1 MVGESILLKEIS
13 CGSLNINNVDDN
25 VVLAGWVNRRR
36 DHGNLIFIDLRDRG
50 GLVQIVFNSETDSLS
65 HANAEILRN
74 EWVIQIK
81 GKVIRRSDDTV
92 NKDIPT
98 GEIEIHVTE
107 LNILNESLTPP
118 FYVNEETDVDESVRL
133 QYRYIDLRR
142 ENMKTA
148 LITRHKVVKYIRDYL
163 DSKDFLEIETPILI
177 KSTPEGA
184 RDHIVPSRLFP
195 GNFYALPQSP
205 QQLKQLLMVAG
216 VERYFQIAKCF
227 RDEDSRADRQP
238 EFTQL
243 DLEMSFV
250 SQEDILTLTEE
261 LFTGMM
267 RDLFPNKEIVTP
279 FPRFTY
285 EESISMY
292 GIDRPDLRYDLK
304 LFDLEEV
311 VKDSDFKVFQNVLNS
326 HGVIRGFS
334 VPGCANYTRRQID
347 DLTEFVKSRGA
358 TGLISIGIDGEID
371 DLTMD
376 DVKSNISRFLTI
388 TEVKEFIKI
397 TNASSGDL
405 IFIIAGEEKHTN
417 QSLGALR
424 HKMGD
429 LLGLADPDKL
439 FFAFVTDFPLFEWN
453 EDDKKWHA
461 THHAFCMP
469 KEDHINILQS
479 DPGKVIAESYDLICN
494 GLEMASGSIRVHQR
508 DLQERIFEVLGYSKK
523 DVADR
528 FAQLLDAFEYGAP
541 PHGGIAPGIDRLIM
555 VLLGKNSIRDVI
567 AFPKTQSQMDPLFQA
582 PSPVEDDQLK
592 ELKIK
597 IIDED

>member
-267 RDLFPNKEIVTP
+267 RELFPDKEIVTP

-358 TGLISIGIDGEID
+358 TGLISIGIDGDID

-397 TNASSGDL
+397 TNANSGDL

-469 KEDHINILQS
+469 KEEHINILQS

>member
-1 MVGESILLKEIS
+1 MVGESILLKEMS

-98 GEIEIHVTE
+98 GEIEVHVTE

-267 RDLFPNKEIVTP
+267 RELFPNKEIVTP

-311 VKDSDFKVFQNVLNS
+311 VKDSEFKVFQNVLNS

-334 VPGCANYTRRQID
+334 VPGCATYTRRQID
-347 DLTEFVKSRGA
+347 ELTEFVKSRGA
-358 TGLISIGIDGEID
+358 TGLISIGIDGDID

-397 TNASSGDL
+397 TNANSGDL

-582 PSPVEDDQLK
+582 PSPIEDDQLK

>member
-267 RDLFPNKEIVTP
+267 RELFPNKEIMTP

-311 VKDSDFKVFQNVLNS
+311 VKDSEFKVFQNVLNS

-334 VPGCANYTRRQID
+334 VPGCATYTRRQID
-347 DLTEFVKSRGA
+347 ELTEFVKSRGA
-358 TGLISIGIDGEID
+358 TGLISIGIDGDID

-388 TEVKEFIKI
+388 TEVKKFIKI
-397 TNASSGDL
+397 TNANSGDL
-405 IFIIAGEEKHTN
+405 IFIIAGEEKYTN
-417 QSLGALR
+417 QALGALR

>member
-267 RDLFPNKEIVTP
+267 RELFPNKEIMTP

-311 VKDSDFKVFQNVLNS
+311 VKDSEFKVFQNVLNS

-334 VPGCANYTRRQID
+334 VPGCATYTRRQID
-347 DLTEFVKSRGA
+347 ELTEFVKSRGA
-358 TGLISIGIDGEID
+358 TGLISIGIDGDID

-388 TEVKEFIKI
+388 TEVKKFIKI
-397 TNASSGDL
+397 TNANSGDL
-405 IFIIAGEEKHTN
+405 IFIIAGEEKYTN

>member
-1 MVGESILLKEIS
+1 VVGESILLKEIS

-267 RDLFPNKEIVTP
+267 RELFPNKEIMTP

-311 VKDSDFKVFQNVLNS
+311 VKDSEFKVFQNVLNS

-334 VPGCANYTRRQID
+334 VPGCATYTRRQID
-347 DLTEFVKSRGA
+347 ELTEFVKSRGA
-358 TGLISIGIDGEID
+358 TGLISIGIDGDID

-388 TEVKEFIKI
+388 TEVKKFIKI
-397 TNASSGDL
+397 TNANSGDL
-405 IFIIAGEEKHTN
+405 IFIIAGEEKYTN

>member
-98 GEIEIHVTE
+98 GEIEVHVTE

-267 RDLFPNKEIVTP
+267 RELFPNKEIVTP

-311 VKDSDFKVFQNVLNS
+311 VKDSEFKVFQNVLNS

-334 VPGCANYTRRQID
+334 VPGCATYTRRQID

-358 TGLISIGIDGEID
+358 TGLISIGIDGDID

-397 TNASSGDL
+397 TNANSGDL

-469 KEDHINILQS
+469 KEEHINILQS

>member
-1 MVGESILLKEIS
+1 M
-13 CGSLNINNVDDN
+13 
-25 VVLAGWVNRRR
+25 
-36 DHGNLIFIDLRDRG
+36 
-50 GLVQIVFNSETDSLS
+50 S

-267 RDLFPNKEIVTP
+267 RELFPDKEIVTP

-358 TGLISIGIDGEID
+358 TGLISIGIDGDID

-397 TNASSGDL
+397 TNANSGDL

-469 KEDHINILQS
+469 KEEHINILQS

>member
-36 DHGNLIFIDLRDRG
+36 DHGNLIFIDLRDRD

-267 RDLFPNKEIVTP
+267 RELFPNKEIMTP

-311 VKDSDFKVFQNVLNS
+311 VKDSEFKVFQNVLNS

-334 VPGCANYTRRQID
+334 VPGCATYTRRQID
-347 DLTEFVKSRGA
+347 ELTEFVKSRGA
-358 TGLISIGIDGEID
+358 TGLISIGIDGDID

-388 TEVKEFIKI
+388 TEVKKFIKI
-397 TNASSGDL
+397 TNANSGDL
-405 IFIIAGEEKHTN
+405 IFIIAGEEKYTN

>member
-98 GEIEIHVTE
+98 GEIEVHVTE

-267 RDLFPNKEIVTP
+267 RELFPDKEIVTP

-358 TGLISIGIDGEID
+358 TGLISIGIDGDID

-397 TNASSGDL
+397 TNANSGDL

-429 LLGLADPDKL
+429 LLGLADPNKL

-469 KEDHINILQS
+469 KEEHINILQS

>member
-1 MVGESILLKEIS
+1 VVGESILLKEIS

-98 GEIEIHVTE
+98 GEIEVHVTE

-267 RDLFPNKEIVTP
+267 RELFPDKEIVTP

-358 TGLISIGIDGEID
+358 TGLISIGIDGDID

-397 TNASSGDL
+397 TNANSGDL

-469 KEDHINILQS
+469 KEEHINILQS

>member
-98 GEIEIHVTE
+98 GEIEVHVTE

-267 RDLFPNKEIVTP
+267 RELFPDKEIVTP

-311 VKDSDFKVFQNVLNS
+311 VKDSEFKVFQNVLNS

-334 VPGCANYTRRQID
+334 VPGCATYTRRQID

-358 TGLISIGIDGEID
+358 TGLISIGIDGDID

-397 TNASSGDL
+397 TNANSGDL

-469 KEDHINILQS
+469 KEEHINILQS

>member
-469 KEDHINILQS
+469 KEEHINILQS

>member
-36 DHGNLIFIDLRDRG
+36 DHGNLIFIDLRDRD

-74 EWVIQIK
+74 ECVIQIK

-267 RDLFPNKEIVTP
+267 RELFPNKEIMTP

-311 VKDSDFKVFQNVLNS
+311 VKDSEFKVFQNVLNS

-334 VPGCANYTRRQID
+334 VPGCATYTRRQID
-347 DLTEFVKSRGA
+347 ELTEFVKSRGA
-358 TGLISIGIDGEID
+358 TGLISKG
-371 DLTMD
+371 
-376 DVKSNISRFLTI
+376 I
-388 TEVKEFIKI
+388 TE
-397 TNASSGDL
+397 T
-405 IFIIAGEEKHTN
+405 
-417 QSLGALR
+417 
-424 HKMGD
+424 
-429 LLGLADPDKL
+429 
-439 FFAFVTDFPLFEWN
+439 
-453 EDDKKWHA
+453 
-461 THHAFCMP
+461 
-469 KEDHINILQS
+469 
-479 DPGKVIAESYDLICN
+479 
-494 GLEMASGSIRVHQR
+494 
-508 DLQERIFEVLGYSKK
+508 
-523 DVADR
+523 
-528 FAQLLDAFEYGAP
+528 
-541 PHGGIAPGIDRLIM
+541 
-555 VLLGKNSIRDVI
+555 
-567 AFPKTQSQMDPLFQA
+567 
-582 PSPVEDDQLK
+582 
-592 ELKIK
+592 
-597 IIDED
+597 

>member
-1 MVGESILLKEIS
+1 MVGESILLKEMS

-98 GEIEIHVTE
+98 GEIEVHVTE

-267 RDLFPNKEIVTP
+267 RELFPNKEIVTP

-311 VKDSDFKVFQNVLNS
+311 VKDSEFKVFQNVLNS

-334 VPGCANYTRRQID
+334 VPGCATYTRRQID
-347 DLTEFVKSRGA
+347 ELTEFVKSRGA
-358 TGLISIGIDGEID
+358 TGLISIGIDGDID

-397 TNASSGDL
+397 TNANSGDL

-469 KEDHINILQS
+469 KEEHINILQS

-508 DLQERIFEVLGYSKK
+508 DLQERIF
-523 DVADR
+523 
-528 FAQLLDAFEYGAP
+528 
-541 PHGGIAPGIDRLIM
+541 
-555 VLLGKNSIRDVI
+555 
-567 AFPKTQSQMDPLFQA
+567 
-582 PSPVEDDQLK
+582 
-592 ELKIK
+592 
-597 IIDED
+597 

>member
-98 GEIEIHVTE
+98 GEIEVHVTE

-267 RDLFPNKEIVTP
+267 RELFPNKEIVTP

-311 VKDSDFKVFQNVLNS
+311 VKDSEFKVFQNVLNS

-358 TGLISIGIDGEID
+358 TGLISIGIDGDID

-397 TNASSGDL
+397 TNANSGDL

-469 KEDHINILQS
+469 KEEHINILQS

>member
-267 RDLFPNKEIVTP
+267 RELFPDKEIVTP

-358 TGLISIGIDGEID
+358 TGLISIGIDGDID

-397 TNASSGDL
+397 TNANSGDL

-469 KEDHINILQS
+469 KEEHINILQS

-494 GLEMASGSIRVHQR
+494 GLEMASGSIRVHLR

>member
-50 GLVQIVFNSETDSLS
+50 GLVQLVFNSETDSLS

-267 RDLFPNKEIVTP
+267 RELFPNKEIMTP

-311 VKDSDFKVFQNVLNS
+311 VKDSEFKVFQNVLNS

-334 VPGCANYTRRQID
+334 VPGCATYTRRQID
-347 DLTEFVKSRGA
+347 ELTEFVKSRGA
-358 TGLISIGIDGEID
+358 TGLISIGIDGDID

-388 TEVKEFIKI
+388 TEVKKFIKI
-397 TNASSGDL
+397 TNANSGDL
-405 IFIIAGEEKHTN
+405 IFIIAGEEKYTN

>member
-1 MVGESILLKEIS
+1 MLKEIS

-267 RDLFPNKEIVTP
+267 RELFPNKEIMTP

-311 VKDSDFKVFQNVLNS
+311 VKDSEFKVFQNVLNS

-334 VPGCANYTRRQID
+334 VPGCATYTRRQID
-347 DLTEFVKSRGA
+347 ELTEFVKSRGA
-358 TGLISIGIDGEID
+358 TGLISIGIDGDID

-388 TEVKEFIKI
+388 TEVKKFIKI
-397 TNASSGDL
+397 TNANSGDL
-405 IFIIAGEEKHTN
+405 IFIIAGEEKYTN
-417 QSLGALR
+417 QALGALR

-479 DPGKVIAESYDLICN
+479 EPGKVIAESYDLICN

>member
-267 RDLFPNKEIVTP
+267 RELFPNKEIMTP

-311 VKDSDFKVFQNVLNS
+311 VKDSEFKVFQNVLNS

-334 VPGCANYTRRQID
+334 VPGCATYTRRQID
-347 DLTEFVKSRGA
+347 ELTEFVKSRGA
-358 TGLISIGIDGEID
+358 TGLISIGIDGDID

-388 TEVKEFIKI
+388 TEVKKFIKI
-397 TNASSGDL
+397 TNANSGDL
-405 IFIIAGEEKHTN
+405 IFIIAGEEKYTN
-417 QSLGALR
+417 QALGALR

-479 DPGKVIAESYDLICN
+479 EPGKVIAESYDLICN

>member
-1 MVGESILLKEIS
+1 M
-13 CGSLNINNVDDN
+13 
-25 VVLAGWVNRRR
+25 
-36 DHGNLIFIDLRDRG
+36 
-50 GLVQIVFNSETDSLS
+50 S

-267 RDLFPNKEIVTP
+267 RELFPNKEIMTP

-311 VKDSDFKVFQNVLNS
+311 VKDSEFKVFQNVLNS

-334 VPGCANYTRRQID
+334 VPGCATYTRRQID
-347 DLTEFVKSRGA
+347 ELTEFVKSRGA
-358 TGLISIGIDGEID
+358 TGLISIGIDGDID

-388 TEVKEFIKI
+388 TEVKKFIKI
-397 TNASSGDL
+397 TNANSGDL
-405 IFIIAGEEKHTN
+405 IFIIAGEEKYTN

>member
-267 RDLFPNKEIVTP
+267 RELFPNKEIMTP

-311 VKDSDFKVFQNVLNS
+311 VKDSEFKVFQNVLNS

-334 VPGCANYTRRQID
+334 VPGCATYTRRQID
-347 DLTEFVKSRGA
+347 ELTEFVKSRGA
-358 TGLISIGIDGEID
+358 TGLISIGIDGDID

-397 TNASSGDL
+397 TNANSGDL
-405 IFIIAGEEKHTN
+405 IFIIAGEEKYTN

>member
-98 GEIEIHVTE
+98 GDIEIHVTE

-267 RDLFPNKEIVTP
+267 RELFPDKEIVTP

-358 TGLISIGIDGEID
+358 TGLISIGIDGDID

-397 TNASSGDL
+397 TNANSGDL

-469 KEDHINILQS
+469 KEEHINILQS

-494 GLEMASGSIRVHQR
+494 GLEMASGSIRVHLR

>member
-98 GEIEIHVTE
+98 GEIEVHVTE

-267 RDLFPNKEIVTP
+267 RELFPNKEIVTP

-311 VKDSDFKVFQNVLNS
+311 VKDSEFKVFQNVLNS

-334 VPGCANYTRRQID
+334 VPGCATYTRRQID

-358 TGLISIGIDGEID
+358 TGLISIGIDGDID

-397 TNASSGDL
+397 TNANSGDL

-429 LLGLADPDKL
+429 LLGLADPNKL

-469 KEDHINILQS
+469 KEEHINILQS

>member
-1 MVGESILLKEIS
+1 VVGESILLKEIS

-267 RDLFPNKEIVTP
+267 RELFPNKEIMTP

-311 VKDSDFKVFQNVLNS
+311 VKDSEFKVFQNVLNS

-334 VPGCANYTRRQID
+334 VPGCATYTRRQID
-347 DLTEFVKSRGA
+347 ELTEFVKSRGA
-358 TGLISIGIDGEID
+358 TGLISIGIDGDID

-388 TEVKEFIKI
+388 TEVKKFIKI
-397 TNASSGDL
+397 TNANSGDL
-405 IFIIAGEEKHTN
+405 IFIIAGEEKYTN
-417 QSLGALR
+417 QALGALR

>member
-1 MVGESILLKEIS
+1 VVGESILLKEIS

-98 GEIEIHVTE
+98 GEIEVHVTE

-267 RDLFPNKEIVTP
+267 RELFPNKEIVTP

-311 VKDSDFKVFQNVLNS
+311 VKDSEFKVFQNVLNS

-334 VPGCANYTRRQID
+334 VPGCATYTRRQID

-358 TGLISIGIDGEID
+358 TGLISIGIDGDID

-397 TNASSGDL
+397 TNANSGDL

-469 KEDHINILQS
+469 KEEHINILQS